1 MNRREIIL
9 CDPAAT
15 TRLGFLLAGALRTG
29 DVIALSGALG
39 AGKSVLARG
48 IVLALCPDEADIPSP
63 TFTLV
68 QTYDAADGTEIWHAD
83 LYRLSD
89 QSEVFELGLI
99 DAFGNDIVLIEW
111 SDRLGYL
118 EPQDALTIE
127 LVILENDKREVIFST
142 SSCVWEARLEKTLQ
156 K

>member
-1 MNRREIIL
+1 MQKTLISNDPRETTAL
-9 CDPAAT
+9 A
-15 TRLGFLLAGALRTG
+15 TRLKESLQNG
-29 DVIALSGALG
+29 DVILLTGEIG
-39 AGKSVLARG
+39 AGKSHFARSL
-48 IVLALCPDEADIPSP
+48 IQAAMDNIEEVPSP

-68 QTYDAADGTEIWHAD
+68 QTYDTVVGSIWHAD

-111 SDRLGYL
+111 PDRLGYL

-127 LVILENDKREVIFST
+127 LVVLENDKREVIFST

>member
-1 MNRREIIL
+1 MKKTLISNGPLETKAL
-9 CDPAAT
+9 
-15 TRLGFLLAGALRTG
+15 ALRIRENLKNG
-29 DVIALSGALG
+29 DIVLLKGEIG
-39 AGKSVLARG
+39 AGKSHFARSL
-48 IVLALCPDEADIPSP
+48 IQAAMDKLEDVPSP

-68 QTYDAADGTEIWHAD
+68 QTYDTIVGSIWHAD

-111 SDRLGYL
+111 PDRLGYL

>member
-1 MNRREIIL
+1 MKKTLISNGPLETKAL
-9 CDPAAT
+9 
-15 TRLGFLLAGALRTG
+15 ALRIRENLQNG
-29 DVIALSGALG
+29 DIVLLKGEIG
-39 AGKSVLARG
+39 AGKSHFARSL
-48 IVLALCPDEADIPSP
+48 IQAAMDKVEDVPSP

-68 QTYDAADGTEIWHAD
+68 QTYDTLVGSIWHAD

-89 QSEVFELGLI
+89 QSEIFELGLI
-99 DAFGNDIVLIEW
+99 DAFGNEIVLIEW
-111 SDRLGYL
+111 PDRLGYL

-127 LVILENDKREVIFST
+127 LVILENDKREVNFST